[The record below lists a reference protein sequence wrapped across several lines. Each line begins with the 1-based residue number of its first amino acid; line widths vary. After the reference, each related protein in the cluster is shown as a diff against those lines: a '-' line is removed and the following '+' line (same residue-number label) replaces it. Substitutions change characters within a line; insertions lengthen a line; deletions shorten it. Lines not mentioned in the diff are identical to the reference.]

1 MLCALTR
8 PVPDA
13 RTDLGAMLPLIVAI
27 TFIFEGAAYAVGV
40 SVAWLGVEAITRA
53 AMAITAISLGFMA
66 QS

>member
-13 RTDLGAMLPLIVAI
+13 KTDLGVMLPLIVAI
-27 TFIFEGAAYAVGV
+27 TFIFVGCEYGVAV
-40 SVAWLGVEAITRA
+40 SVARLGVEAIARV
-53 AMAITAISLGFMA
+53 AMAIMAMSLGFMA